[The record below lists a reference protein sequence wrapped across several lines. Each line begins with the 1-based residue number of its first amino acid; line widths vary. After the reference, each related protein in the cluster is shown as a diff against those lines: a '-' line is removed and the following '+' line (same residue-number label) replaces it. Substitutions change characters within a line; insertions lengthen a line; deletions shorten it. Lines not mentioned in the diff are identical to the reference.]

1 MNESVCFCSARA
13 FQVVSVFPLLFWIL
27 AGYTAHCHTFLQ
39 SIKVALK
46 VALNSA
52 LVGILMSA
60 HFSE

>member
-39 SIKVALK
+39 SIKVAL
-46 VALNSA
+46 NSA